1 MRAALFEAPGQPL
14 VIGEVEAP
22 QPLPSE
28 LLVKVKA
35 CGICGTDLHLTG
47 VTDRSGGMAPL
58 SQGTIMGHEFCGE
71 VVEVGAQTRNPAGRN
86 WHEGDRV
93 CALPYIACGHCL
105 NCLAGHGHRCTM
117 ASYNGM
123 GSLGGGYADY
133 VRVGGAEALA
143 LPAGV
148 DYRAGALV
156 EPLAVGLHAV
166 RVAKLQPGDAV
177 LIVGGGPIGLAVAM
191 WCRFFGAR
199 HVVISDL
206 LAGRLDKA
214 AAMGATDGI
223 DASKEDVVGRYK
235 QIAGSRADVIFDCVG
250 VPGSQQLAMDY
261 TPMNGRVVV
270 AGVCMRPDTV
280 MPVKAITKELQVN
293 YVYMYERRDFE
304 LALEM
309 LDHERIDASSMI
321 TEIVGFD
328 AFSAAFEGLKTPSDQ
343 CKILLDPH
351 L

>member
-1 MRAALFEAPGQPL
+1 MRAALFDAPGQPL
-14 VIGEVEAP
+14 IIGEVEAP
-22 QPLPSE
+22 QPLSTD

-35 CGICGTDLHLTG
+35 CGICGTDLHLAA

-58 SQGTIMGHEFCGE
+58 GQGSIMGHEFCGE
-71 VVEVGAQTRNPAGRN
+71 VVEVGSQAQKSAGGS

-93 CALPYIACGHCL
+93 CALPYIACGQCL
-105 NCLAGHGHRCTM
+105 DCLAGRGHRC
-117 ASYNGM
+117 AGAAYNGM
-123 GSLGGGYADY
+123 GSLAGGYADY

-143 LPAGV
+143 LPQGV
-148 DYRAGALV
+148 DYQAGALV

-166 RVAKLQPGDAV
+166 RAANLRPGEAV
-177 LIVGGGPIGLAVAM
+177 LIVGGGPIGLAVAL

-214 AAMGATDGI
+214 VAMGATDGI
-223 DASKEDVVGRYK
+223 DASREDVIGRYK

-250 VPGSQQLAMDY
+250 VTGSQQLAMDY
-261 TPMNGRVVV
+261 APMNGRVVV

-309 LDHERIDASSMI
+309 LDRARIDASAMI
-321 TEIVGFD
+321 TDVVGFD

-343 CKILLDPH
+343 CKILLDPQR
-351 L
+351 